1 MGGKKW
7 FLKKVLGILAIWSLI
22 PTTFAYINNNSWR
35 PSYVSD
41 SLNYISNE
49 SVWAYLGMQ
58 ESNYISVNRRFLNPT
73 ENTFNNFLRNN
84 EFVFFA
90 GHWNPN
96 LIWWNVSNNF
106 SDNVMTLDELD
117 TDLESKVVT
126 IMACQSLQNFGQRLI
141 DNGVEC
147 VVWWDDNLYPW
158 TIEKAKKWPRKFYT
172 CAGWHDPDYCEDYAS
187 IQSNLWWSSTKG
199 NCNDFSMNSKTDIG
213 TDPVKV
219 GLQRIK
225 NGELFISYPN
235 TSKWNI
241 SKEISRDTALTKAK
255 NALNIPQDY
264 HLVDEEEKSYW
275 YGFVFARYI
284 DDIKI
289 PSDTYMV
296 YLNKNG
302 GDPYMYRKVQTPNL
316 DNRYIFISSDT
327 DITHSLVDAKNI
339 TSIEKVLLTENYT
352 TPLKA
357 WEVSYEDKN
366 GLSIVTYLE
375 DWTLKI
381 LN

>member
-1 MGGKKW
+1 MGKKW

-22 PTTFAYINNNSWR
+22 PTTFAYINNNAGR
-35 PSYVSD
+35 PTCVSD
-41 SLNYISNE
+41 NGQYVFYGCIGAQQGMEDSSYINGE
-49 SVWAYLGMQ
+49 AIFY
-58 ESNYISVNRRFLNPT
+58 NPT
-73 ENTFNNFLRNN
+73 EWLFNDYLKNKEFLF
-84 EFVFFA
+84 FVWH
-90 GHWNPN
+90 GNPN
-96 LIWWNVSNNF
+96 SIWWNVSNNF
-106 SDNVMTLDELD
+106 SDDVMTLDELD

-147 VVWWDDNLYPW
+147 VVGWNNSLYPW
-158 TIEKAKKWPRKFYT
+158 NTTKMLTRPKKFYT

-199 NCNDFSMNSKTDIG
+199 NCNDFSMNSKTGVG

-235 TSKWNI
+235 TSKWNV

-255 NALNIPQDY
+255 NALNIPKDY
-264 HLVDEEEKSYW
+264 HLIDEEEKSYW

-316 DNRYIFISSDT
+316 DNRYIFSSSDT
-327 DITHSLVDAKNI
+327 DIAHSLVDVKNI
-339 TSIEKVLLTENYT
+339 TSIEKVLLTESYT